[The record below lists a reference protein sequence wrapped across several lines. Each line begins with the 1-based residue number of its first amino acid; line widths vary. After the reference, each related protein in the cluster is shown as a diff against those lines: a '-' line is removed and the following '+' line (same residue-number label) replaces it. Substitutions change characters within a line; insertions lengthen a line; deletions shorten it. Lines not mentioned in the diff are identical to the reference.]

1 MDATPLMELA
11 YKLLQASSSHV
22 NFGVATMLSWVIEEL
37 NNVDFRFLALPTQ
50 KLGFLFLKRKNRLAP
65 QIKLS
70 NHSFFCVVPY
80 HGKVVAFFSPII

>member
-37 NNVDFRFLALPTQ
+37 NNKDF
-50 KLGFLFLKRKNRLAP
+50 G
-65 QIKLS
+65 S
-70 NHSFFCVVPY
+70 
-80 HGKVVAFFSPII
+80 